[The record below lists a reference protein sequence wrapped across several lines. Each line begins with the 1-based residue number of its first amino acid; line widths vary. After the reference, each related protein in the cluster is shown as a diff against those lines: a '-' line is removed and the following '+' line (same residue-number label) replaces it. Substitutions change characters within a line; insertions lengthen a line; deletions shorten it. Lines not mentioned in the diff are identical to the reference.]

1 MTERVGKLIG
11 NSIGVCMDIDTQ
23 KDGLGWGP
31 YLRIRVLIPLY
42 NPLPRGKKLDLP
54 DRSVTVGFLYEF
66 LPKFCYKCGRIT
78 HEKGGC
84 PVVSSSRLHEDE
96 DQWEYG
102 NWMRAPSFTR
112 RQPSMNSNENRRRSF
127 TSGDRW
133 KPEEGNQKSQSA
145 DGSQSREPDKVGTA
159 FEELSS
165 ANHGVEKVAIFEEC
179 ANKSV
184 TANQGLITPNVDPF
198 LIVDYEEGPL
208 GAHGNKSM
216 DVMDKSTKAN
226 EKVVQAMISRDVHTT
241 EKKCQKTSWKRRA
254 RAIGENT
261 AQTMEIVDRGLGNR
275 STIRE
280 LGHLVRIKSPRIC
293 FLIETKLHSSKI
305 DFVRNKLHFKHGLA
319 VDSIGSR
326 GGLMLLWKEEVDI
339 SVLSYSTWHIHVEI
353 KEGSDV
359 FSWNLTCFYGHPEA
373 SQRKFS
379 WDLLRFLSGSIQS
392 PWLCVGD
399 FNAISNGG
407 EKVGGSVRCG
417 SLMDDFN
424 NALADCNLLDLGF
437 RGNKYTWSNR
447 RGCPESF
454 IKERLDRSLASV
466 DWLVKWGS
474 YQVEYINTISSDHSC
489 QYVCWDDRVLRRGA
503 HTKRFRYEPNLG
515 AKEMCKQLVRQQWV
529 RRPGREGGHMALK
542 SLQNNL
548 QQCGPKIQQW
558 MVKERQKYSNTEKVL
573 KRRLDSLVA
582 NEDAGK
588 QEEISVVRQQLNEL
602 REQEE
607 EVLKNQSKQHW
618 LQAGDQNTSFFHT
631 SMKIRQNLKRID
643 QIVDEDGGLRS
654 TEVGVVEAFHEY
666 FSNLFSA
673 GNEVQDYSFLD
684 PVTKVVDTEMNED
697 LCRMVTRED
706 VWDAKLCLN
715 FFSSGVME
723 SDVNLTHIALI
734 PKTKEALKVT
744 EFRPISLCNVSYK
757 IISKIL
763 ANRLGL
769 ILHKCVR
776 GNQSAFIR
784 DRLITDNV
792 IVAYEA
798 LHSMSLLA
806 RSRTSYMAVK
816 LDMSKAYDRV
826 DWHFVQ
832 EIMVRLGF
840 SDEWQKWIMQ
850 CISSVTY
857 RVLVNGSTTDL
868 IILTRGIRQGD
879 PLSPLLF
886 VLCTEA
892 LSSNLNAAHAAHTF
906 RGFPFGRGRLR
917 VSHLVFADDSLI
929 FCRVKDEDWECI
941 FSILTEYGRVSGQM
955 INYSKTS
962 IFFSRFASPLQKA
975 RMISM
980 IGAVEAK
987 NYDRY
992 LGLPAIV
999 GRSRKS
1005 AFLYILDKMRKKVMG
1020 WSHRNLSKCW
1030 RIIINP
1036 TSLSSRVLKAKYFPN
1051 TDFLKVE
1058 KKRNASYL
1066 WTSFLNVRYLIED
1079 GLRWRIGN
1087 GATVHIWGNNWLPEP
1102 VIYNVNIEELGIP
1115 RTAMV
1120 DTLIDWSIGW
1130 WNVRLLEELFEVET
1144 ASMIL
1149 KQPIG
1154 SPYVSDSVYWN
1165 GTSNGSYTVRSG
1177 YYRAIEIR
1185 ERPSASCSE
1194 PIANPCTT
1202 VWTHIWS
1209 LNVPPSTRV
1218 FLWSAVHEILP
1229 TNSLLHHRHILDNPV
1244 CPLCKQNNETT
1255 LHALWECPS
1264 ARDVF
1269 CVSLRKLQKLN
1280 SYFNGSFGQFW
1291 NDIRCVLSIQE
1302 VSTLAITMRMIWL
1315 RRNKFVHEGNF
1326 MHPTQIALRGI
1337 HTADDFIK
1345 AKQSLEVPQPG
1356 GISENNQRILEFWRG
1371 PPRNVVKS
1379 NWDAAIHT
1387 QTNRTGMGIVFRDEY
1402 GDVLASCALVRSTI
1416 LDPTLA
1422 EALACLQAV
1431 KLSSE
1436 LGFTELIFEGDSAVI
1451 VNAINGSVPTR
1462 AVWSKVIEEIK
1473 RLLGYFMSWKVVFV
1487 RRTAN
1492 LAAHSMAKHALLV
1505 QDMQVWIE
1513 EVPSSVVNIVY
1524 AEKLAWERDM
1534 QGGGELV

>member
-1 MTERVGKLIG
+1 MTEFHGELAH
-11 NSIGVCMDIDTQ
+11 
-23 KDGLGWGP
+23 
-31 YLRIRVLIPLY
+31 
-42 NPLPRGKKLDLP
+42 KK
-54 DRSVTVGFLYEF
+54 
-66 LPKFCYKCGRIT
+66 
-78 HEKGGC
+78 
-84 PVVSSSRLHEDE
+84 
-96 DQWEYG
+96 
-102 NWMRAPSFTR
+102 
-112 RQPSMNSNENRRRSF
+112 
-127 TSGDRW
+127 
-133 KPEEGNQKSQSA
+133 
-145 DGSQSREPDKVGTA
+145 
-159 FEELSS
+159 
-165 ANHGVEKVAIFEEC
+165 
-179 ANKSV
+179 
-184 TANQGLITPNVDPF
+184 
-198 LIVDYEEGPL
+198 
-208 GAHGNKSM
+208 
-216 DVMDKSTKAN
+216 
-226 EKVVQAMISRDVHTT
+226 
-241 EKKCQKTSWKRRA
+241 KR
-254 RAIGENT
+254 
-261 AQTMEIVDRGLGNR
+261 
-275 STIRE
+275 
-280 LGHLVRIKSPRIC
+280 
-293 FLIETKLHSSKI
+293 
-305 DFVRNKLHFKHGLA
+305 
-319 VDSIGSR
+319 
-326 GGLMLLWKEEVDI
+326 
-339 SVLSYSTWHIHVEI
+339 
-353 KEGSDV
+353 
-359 FSWNLTCFYGHPEA
+359 
-373 SQRKFS
+373 
-379 WDLLRFLSGSIQS
+379 
-392 PWLCVGD
+392 VGD

-407 EKVGGSVRCG
+407 EKVG
-417 SLMDDFN
+417 
-424 NALADCNLLDLGF
+424 DLGF

-454 IKERLDRSLASV
+454 IKERLDRSLATV

-474 YQVEYINTISSDHSC
+474 YQVEYINTISSYHSC

-529 RRPGREGGHMALK
+529 RRPSREGGHMALK

-654 TEVGVVEAFHEY
+654 TEVGIAEAFHEY

-706 VWDAKLCLN
+706 VWDAVRSISNQKAPGPDGFSAGFYHSHWDTVGECVVEAVLE
-715 FFSSGVME
+715 FFASGVME

-734 PKTKEALKVT
+734 PKTKEALKVS

-776 GNQSAFIR
+776 GNQSAFII
-784 DRLITDNV
+784 DRLITDNI

-826 DWHFVQ
+826 EWHFVQ

-857 RVLVNGSTTDL
+857 RVLVNGSSTDL
-868 IILTRGIRQGD
+868 IIPTRGIRQGD

-917 VSHLVFADDSLI
+917 VSHLLFADDSLI

-962 IFFSRFASPLQKA
+962 IFFSRFASPLQKV

-1020 WSHRNLSKCW
+1020 WSHRNLSKAGKEVFIKSVLQAIPTYAMQLFQFPKSLCTEVDQILRKVWWGDNSKSTYKAWLSWSKLCESKKNGGMGFRNIEAFNEALLAKQCW

-1051 TDFLKVE
+1051 SDFLKVE

-1087 GATVHIWGNNWLPEP
+1087 GATVHIWGNNWLPKP
-1102 VIYNVNIEELGIP
+1102 IIYNANIEELGIP

-1130 WNVRLLEELFEVET
+1130 WNVRLLEELFDVET

-1244 CPLCKQNNETT
+1244 CPLCRQNNETT

-1291 NDIRCVLSIQE
+1291 NDIRCVLSTQE

-1402 GDVLASCALVRSTI
+1402 GDILASCALVRSTI
-1416 LDPTLA
+1416 LEPTLA

-1431 KLSSE
+1431 KLSAE

-1505 QDMQVWIE
+1505 QDAQVWIE

-1534 QGGGELV
+1534 QGLGGESVDKLGLVCLDQGKYRGAKE